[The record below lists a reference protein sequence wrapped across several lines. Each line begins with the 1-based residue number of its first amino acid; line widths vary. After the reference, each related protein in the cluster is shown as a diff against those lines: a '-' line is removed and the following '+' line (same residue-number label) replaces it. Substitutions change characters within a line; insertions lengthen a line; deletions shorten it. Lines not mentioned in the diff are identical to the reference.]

1 MVSGL
6 WVYCQRDNWAKKRG
20 YLGGTFIIPR
30 NVGKNSQIL
39 HNPLKFA
46 FLNIFRCKQ
55 DPIFG
60 QWRYDPVFT
69 TRWFEIGW
77 SYVQLFVFCLR
88 GPNRWASFNMISS
101 LKGLLVLWFAFQIA
115 FKAAA
120 DLGIGFYAPV
130 FIRTSLFFA
139 ARFTLRWHVRFLT
152 QNQGFKCYLY
162 LCKLNFMQWLIKELL
177 VVGVTPFKIDQ
188 NKNQNRSID

>member
-1 MVSGL
+1 
-6 WVYCQRDNWAKKRG
+6 
-20 YLGGTFIIPR
+20 
-30 NVGKNSQIL
+30 
-39 HNPLKFA
+39 
-46 FLNIFRCKQ
+46 
-55 DPIFG
+55 
-60 QWRYDPVFT
+60 
-69 TRWFEIGW
+69 
-77 SYVQLFVFCLR
+77 
-88 GPNRWASFNMISS
+88 MISS

-120 DLGIGFYAPV
+120 DLGIGSYAPV

-139 ARFTLRWHVRFLT
+139 AQFTLRWHVRFLT

-188 NKNQNRSID
+188 NKNQNHSID